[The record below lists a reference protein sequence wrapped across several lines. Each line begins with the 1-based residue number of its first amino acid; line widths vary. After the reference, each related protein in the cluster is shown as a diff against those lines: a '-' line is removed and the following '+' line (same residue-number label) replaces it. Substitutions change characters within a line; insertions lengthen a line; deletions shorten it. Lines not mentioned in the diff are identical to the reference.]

1 MKINVHRYYI
11 FADSTNIKIKY
22 YKSLEELL
30 NSSKDYIEDIEKEE
44 ENNYI
49 GIGAEFLD
57 EQGRVGAIDHIC
69 RRAEQDKFIWSSDI
83 EKLDIEVPNDFR
95 IALEKLI
102 ETL

>member
-30 NSSKDYIEDIEKEE
+30 ECSKDYIEDIEKEE
-44 ENNYI
+44 LNNYI

-57 EQGRVGAIDHIC
+57 EEDRIGAIDHIC
-69 RRAEQDKFIWSSDI
+69 RRAEQDKFIWSNDI
-83 EKLDIEVPNDFR
+83 EKLNIEVPVDFR
-95 IALEKLI
+95 KVLEKLI
-102 ETL
+102 EIL

>member
-1 MKINVHRYYI
+1 MKINILRYYV
-11 FADSTNIKIKY
+11 FANSTSIQIKY

-30 NSSKDYIEDIEKEE
+30 ECSKSYIEDIEEE
-44 ENNYI
+44 ELNGYI